1 MDSIINNMLHDL
13 SGITHKE
20 IEDIITSSSIEERA
34 LTMGSDSYD
43 RDRSLL
49 AGRLIIYDVERQ
61 CPQTVR
67 GYVDAMNLRLS
78 DDIAQYML
86 EHAHTI
92 ESVTKDSKRF
102 KHDWFS
108 ASSLVRNY
116 LSRPRYNS
124 DIVET
129 EAMMNWRIAV
139 QHYYTRGIN
148 RIVQC
153 WHELN
158 EKLYSVAS
166 PTAFNAG
173 MKNAQMS
180 SCFLVCPDDS
190 IGGWKGLISSIM
202 DISSNSGGTGFD
214 VSGIR
219 HSEIGLTGFSKGP
232 IPLLKVC
239 DEATKTVD
247 QRGKRTGAGMAN
259 MTLHHIDVEN
269 YINLT
274 LKTGDHT
281 QRVHTLKTCLWSSW
295 LFWDRVF
302 KNGEWTLF
310 CPNYTKDL
318 LDLSGAPFIE
328 RYVRYEQDPSI
339 PSYARKT
346 IKARELLKKIA
357 TNVSKSSLPYMMNGC
372 SSNFKSNQR
381 NLGNIRTTNLCTEII
396 EYSSPEETAV
406 CNLSSIR
413 LSAFVKKGKFNF
425 HRLGE
430 VSRSVTENLNMIID
444 HNWLPQ
450 EGMRRSNKR
459 HRPVGL
465 GCSGLADAFHK
476 LDLCFDSEQAR
487 DMNKKIFACMYFN
500 AMAESVR
507 LAIEDGP
514 YESFQGSPLSEGKF
528 QFDLWADE
536 LKEMK
541 RLGLRV
547 IDNPEDDIPV
557 DPSEWNQQPITLN
570 GDLIQPT
577 WDDLRRCVMKYGVR
591 NSLLIAIAPT
601 ATSSQATSSSECVE
615 PHQSNMYT
623 RKLISGSY
631 TVVNRFMVKD
641 LKKIGAW
648 EYVVTELMQAYNG
661 SIAKLH
667 LLIRDRLDLFPNFNG
682 DWDRLTYLQRKY
694 RTMWEL
700 SQKELLKMTADRMRY
715 ICQSQSTNIYI
726 ASPTI
731 EQIEAIYTYTAM
743 LRLKTQAYY
752 IRTQPAVQT
761 MKATLGVDIMKF
773 VESQGDDV
781 DAVKTQEAP
790 TITKDI
796 SGKKFICTDD
806 VCTACSS

>member
-1 MDSIINNMLHDL
+1 MLHDL
-13 SGITHKE
+13 SGITSQE
-20 IEDIITSSSIEERA
+20 IEDIITSSNIQERA
-34 LTMGSDSYD
+34 LSMGSDSYD

-49 AGRLIIYDVERQ
+49 AGRLILYDVERQ

-67 GYVDAMNLRLS
+67 GYVSSMQMRLS
-78 DDIAQYML
+78 DNIANFML
-86 EHAHTI
+86 EHSDIIQEINDH
-92 ESVTKDSKRF
+92 VKRF

-108 ASSLVRNY
+108 ASSLVKNY
-116 LSRPRYNS
+116 LSRPTYNS

-139 QHYYTRGIN
+139 QHYYTKGID
-148 RIVQC
+148 RTIQC
-153 WHELN
+153 YHELN

-180 SCFLVCPDDS
+180 SCFLVCIHDS
-190 IGGWKGLISSIM
+190 IQGWKNIISSIM

-232 IPLLKVC
+232 LPLLKVC

-247 QRGKRTGAGMAN
+247 QKGKRAGASMAN

-302 KNGEWTLF
+302 KDREWTLF

-318 LDLSGAPFIE
+318 LELSGSPFID
-328 RYVRYEQDPSI
+328 RYVRYEQDPNI
-339 PSYARKT
+339 PSHAKKT
-346 IKARELLKKIA
+346 IKARDLLRKIA

-396 EYSSPEETAV
+396 EYSTPEETAV

-413 LSAFVKKGKFNF
+413 LSAFAHKTGFDFN
-425 HRLGE
+425 HLAKI
-430 VSRSVTENLNMIID
+430 SRSVTENLNMIID

-450 EGMRRSNKR
+450 EGMRKSNR
-459 HRPVGL
+459 DHRPIGL

-476 LDLCFDSEQAR
+476 LDLCFDSDQAKA
-487 DMNKKIFACMYFN
+487 MNRKIFACIYFN

-514 YESFQGSPLSEGKF
+514 YKTFQGSPLSEGKF
-528 QFDLWADE
+528 QFDLWRDE
-536 LKEMK
+536 LEEMK

-547 IDNPEDDIPV
+547 IDHEPEPV
-557 DPSEWNQQPITLN
+557 HPSEFNQQPICIGSDT
-570 GDLIQPT
+570 IQPT
-577 WDDLRRCVMKYGVR
+577 WEDLRRCVMKYGVR

-631 TVVNRFMVKD
+631 TVVNRFMIKD

-648 EYVVTELMQAYNG
+648 EYIVTELLQAYNG

-667 LLIRDRLDLFPNFNG
+667 LLIKSRPDLFPNFNG
-682 DWDRLTYLQRKY
+682 DWIRLTYLQRKY

-700 SQKELLKMTADRMRY
+700 SQKTLLGMTADRMRY

-726 ASPTI
+726 ANPTI
-731 EQIEAIYTYTAM
+731 DQIEAIYTYTAM
-743 LRLKTQAYY
+743 LRLKTQSYY
-752 IRTQPAVQT
+752 IRTQPSVQT
-761 MKATLGVDIMKF
+761 MKATLGSDIMKF
-773 VESQGDDV
+773 IQDQGDDV
-781 DAVKTQEAP
+781 DSVKAAQPET
-790 TITKDI
+790 TTKPVG
-796 SGKKFICTDD
+796 GKEFICTDEI
-806 VCTACSS
+806 CTACSS